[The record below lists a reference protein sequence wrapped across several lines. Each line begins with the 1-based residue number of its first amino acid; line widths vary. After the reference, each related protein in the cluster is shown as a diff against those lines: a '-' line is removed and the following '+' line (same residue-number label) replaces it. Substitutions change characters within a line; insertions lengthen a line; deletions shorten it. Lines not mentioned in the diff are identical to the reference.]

1 MNFGARMMI
10 LKDGTVSSLLAL
22 IELGLILS
30 LIKTS
35 PSMMYIITIL
45 ANSITTSLQQWS
57 SMPFNS
63 KL

>member
-10 LKDGTVSSLLAL
+10 LTDGTVSSLLAL

-35 PSMMYIITIL
+35 PSMMYIITIP